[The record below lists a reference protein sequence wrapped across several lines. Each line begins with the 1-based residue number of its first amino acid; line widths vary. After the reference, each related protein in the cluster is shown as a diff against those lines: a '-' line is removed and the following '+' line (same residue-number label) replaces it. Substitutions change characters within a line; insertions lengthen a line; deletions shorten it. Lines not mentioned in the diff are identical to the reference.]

1 MGRTVVG
8 RPGFSTAEVLWTTH
22 RSMKLSRVA
31 AVGAAAL
38 GALAT
43 HDVLQRKHAI
53 VRNFPVVGHLR
64 FMLERFGPE
73 LRQYI
78 VTGNDEER
86 PFSRDQRRWVYASA
100 KLENAYFG
108 FGTDDD
114 IENSDAWPV
123 IKHRTFTGPG
133 AATAQARRRGRADAG
148 GQGARRAA
156 RATARV
162 PAGVGRQHL
171 RDELRLAVRQRDRG
185 AQQGRRARR
194 LLAQHRR
201 GRAVAVPPQRRR
213 RRLPDRHVVLRLP
226 RRERRLRPRPGSWTS
241 SPSAPVKAIEVKL
254 SQGAKPGLGGMLP
267 GAKVSKEIAEIRGI
281 PAGQDCAS
289 PSRHAVFHDVDSM
302 LDFVELVAD
311 ATGLPVGIKSA
322 VGNLDFW
329 DHLVAEMGARA
340 GGRGVDFVNVDG
352 GEGGTGAAP
361 LVFSDS
367 VAYPFRL
374 GFTHV
379 YRRFAAAGLTDD
391 VFFIGAGKLGLPET
405 AAVAFALGVD
415 SVNVGREAMF
425 ALGCIQAQKCHT
437 DECPTGV
444 ATQNAWLQRGLDPH
458 LKSVRVGNYVVS
470 LRRDLLKVSEAVGV
484 VHPGLI
490 TPDDIDIAHGIES
503 SRGLREVYG
512 YEPGWGVLG
521 ESLQQELV
529 DLMCEQRQVRRTRS
543 ALYHRYSPPHRST
556 GAEACVTVSYKPRGR
571 PSRPAGGPDGL
582 VVVAVALVGEGAD
595 EALGP
600 GGDVVLGHLLAH
612 GAHPAGDLLRFG
624 LVRREQ
630 GGLHAVDVVGVDQ
643 PGLAQLVGGAGELRE
658 HQCAV
663 VVGTAGDVLLG
674 DQVHAVA
681 VRRHDHDVGDPV
693 ERGHLLARQRRVQV
707 VHGGPADPAVL
718 AVDPP
723 DQALGLVAEDL
734 VLLDLLA

>member
-1 MGRTVVG
+1 VDYTQD
-8 RPGFSTAEVLWTTH
+8 
-22 RSMKLSRVA
+22 MKLSRVA

-43 HDVLQRKHAI
+43 HDLIQRKHAI
-53 VRNFPVVGHLR
+53 LRNFPILGHLR
-64 FMLERFGPE
+64 FELERFGPE

-86 PFSRDQRRWVYASA
+86 PFSRDQRRWVYASS

-114 IENSDAWPV
+114 IENSSAWPV

-133 AATAQARRRGRADAG
+133 AATARHGDEGVPLPAGKVLGGPRGRRHAFRPASVVNISGMSFGSLSKNAIEALNRGAALAG
-148 GQGARRAA
+148 CWHNTGEGALSPYHRNGGDLVFQIG
-156 RATARV
+156 TSYF
-162 PAGVGRQHL
+162 GC
-171 RDELRLAVRQRDRG
+171 RDEHGAFDLGRLVDLVQ
-185 AQQGRRARR
+185 
-194 LLAQHRR
+194 
-201 GRAVAVPPQRRR
+201 
-213 RRLPDRHVVLRLP
+213 
-226 RRERRLRPRPGSWTS
+226 
-241 SPSAPVKAIEVKL
+241 SAPVKAIEIKL

-267 GAKVSKEIAEIRGI
+267 GAKVSQEIAEIRGI

-329 DHLVAEMGARA
+329 DHLVAEMAGSGHS
-340 GGRGVDFVNVDG
+340 GGRGVDFVNIDG

-367 VAYPFRL
+367 VAYPFRV
-374 GFTHV
+374 GFAHV

-415 SVNVGREAMF
+415 SVNVAREAMF

-437 DECPTGV
+437 DKCPTGV
-444 ATQNAWLQRGLDPH
+444 ATQDAWLVRGLDPE

-490 TPDDIDIAHGIES
+490 TADDIDIARGIETS
-503 SRGLREVYG
+503 ETLREVYG
-512 YEPGWGVLG
+512 YEPGWGALG
-521 ESLQQELV
+521 PHLQQNLV
-529 DLMCEQRQVRRTRS
+529 DLMCATLPEPEQ
-543 ALYHRYSPPHRST
+543 AP
-556 GAEACVTVSYKPRGR
+556 
-571 PSRPAGGPDGL
+571 
-582 VVVAVALVGEGAD
+582 
-595 EALGP
+595 
-600 GGDVVLGHLLAH
+600 
-612 GAHPAGDLLRFG
+612 
-624 LVRREQ
+624 
-630 GGLHAVDVVGVDQ
+630 
-643 PGLAQLVGGAGELRE
+643 
-658 HQCAV
+658 
-663 VVGTAGDVLLG
+663 TA
-674 DQVHAVA
+674 
-681 VRRHDHDVGDPV
+681 
-693 ERGHLLARQRRVQV
+693 
-707 VHGGPADPAVL
+707 
-718 AVDPP
+718 
-723 DQALGLVAEDL
+723 
-734 VLLDLLA
+734 